1 MVIQRLQ
8 NLYFLIVSALMGLFC
23 FCPFMKVTTTDGVF
37 IAHSTAGA
45 KLYDGEVVNMIYNWP
60 TLIVTV
66 LAAVLAVVAIFRYG
80 NLKLQRTIAKVDIFM
95 VLISLALIIPNMIK
109 DYATTSFTFALALP
123 VVAIAFLWLAIKGI
137 NHDIKVLSSADRI
150 R

>member
-66 LAAVLAVVAIFRYG
+66 LAVVAIFRYS

-95 VLISLALIIPNMIK
+95 VLISIALIIPNMIK
-109 DYATTSFTFALALP
+109 DYATTSFSFALALP

>member
-1 MVIQRLQ
+1 
-8 NLYFLIVSALMGLFC
+8 
-23 FCPFMKVTTTDGVF
+23 
-37 IAHSTAGA
+37 
-45 KLYDGEVVNMIYNWP
+45 MIYNWP

-66 LAAVLAVVAIFRYG
+66 LAAVLAVVAIFRYS

-109 DYATTSFTFALALP
+109 DYATTSFSFALALP

>member
-37 IAHSTAGA
+37 IAYSTAGA
-45 KLYDGEVVNMIYNWP
+45 KLYDGEVVDMIYNWP

-66 LAAVLAVVAIFRYG
+66 LAAVLAVVAIFRYS
-80 NLKLQRTIAKVDIFM
+80 NLKLQRTIAKVDIFI
-95 VLISLALIIPNMIK
+95 VLLSIALIIPNMIK
-109 DYATTSFTFALALP
+109 EYAATSFSFALALP